1 MVGLGIVVVAC
12 LVAALVLS
20 MPLAGLFFGTGIA
33 ALVMLAMTAG
43 YFWPTGGVSVERGRP
58 ADPPFG
64 VRRPGRRV
72 RAFLGHA
79 AADVWA
85 RGGDGRVDGP
95 DYSVRI
101 TR

>member
-43 YFWPTGGVSVERGRP
+43 YFLAGQFLERAVASSTLSSSVAE
-58 ADPPFG
+58 
-64 VRRPGRRV
+64 
-72 RAFLGHA
+72 
-79 AADVWA
+79 
-85 RGGDGRVDGP
+85 
-95 DYSVRI
+95 
-101 TR
+101 T

>member
-1 MVGLGIVVVAC
+1 MATQAANRQWVTPTRFMVGLGVVVVAC

-43 YFWPTGGVSVERGRP
+43 YFL
-58 ADPPFG
+58 AD
-64 VRRPGRRV
+64 RRRQRR
-72 RAFLGHA
+72 AGA
-79 AADVWA
+79 
-85 RGGDGRVDGP
+85 
-95 DYSVRI
+95 